1 MEEGAAYD
9 DGYDYGGYE
18 EEEGYEGG
26 LVGPGGE
33 QNKGKIFLLLFPSFV
48 RSPSL
53 LCYTSLL
60 LLQSLWCEFSLV

>member
-26 LVGPGGE
+26 LIGPGGE
-33 QNKGKIFLLLFPSFV
+33 QNKGKTFLYFLLLSALPVSCAT
-48 RSPSL
+48 P
-53 LCYTSLL
+53 LC
-60 LLQSLWCEFSLV
+60 CCCKASLV